1 MFNYFV
7 VCSIGWGQM
16 ANVFVTLSDK
26 VVDFDGVK
34 VLSEGCKQALK
45 TENFVIINFI
55 CLGGDKKHE

>member
-1 MFNYFV
+1 
-7 VCSIGWGQM
+7 M